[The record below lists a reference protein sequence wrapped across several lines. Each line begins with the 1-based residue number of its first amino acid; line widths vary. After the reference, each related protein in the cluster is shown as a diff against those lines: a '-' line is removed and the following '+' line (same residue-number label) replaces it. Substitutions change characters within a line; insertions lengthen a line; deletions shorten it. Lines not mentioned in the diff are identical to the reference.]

1 MAQLNNTQI
10 NGNLTV
16 TGKASLAS
24 TASTTPTSNY
34 DLTSKKYV
42 DDQISELNSKLESR
56 IRITQTIQKTD
67 SDAKFYL
74 PYGSLGLSSRPS
86 ICFVQ
91 AHAESAQGFVVTF
104 LYDDSGLGQFVF
116 KVYDA
121 IANKDVINSGNVRY
135 QIIAVV

>member
-1 MAQLNNTQI
+1 M
-10 NGNLTV
+10 
-16 TGKASLAS
+16 
-24 TASTTPTSNY
+24 
-34 DLTSKKYV
+34 
-42 DDQISELNSKLESR
+42 
-56 IRITQTIQKTD
+56 
-67 SDAKFYL
+67 
-74 PYGSLGLSSRPS
+74 
-86 ICFVQ
+86 Q